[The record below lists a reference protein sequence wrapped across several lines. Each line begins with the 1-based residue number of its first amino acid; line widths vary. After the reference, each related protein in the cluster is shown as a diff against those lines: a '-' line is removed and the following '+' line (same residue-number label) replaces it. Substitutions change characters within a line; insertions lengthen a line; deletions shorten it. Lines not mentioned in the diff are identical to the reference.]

1 MEEIYDLE
9 KDPHELTNLALVPAH
24 AKLLADLRGQAIA
37 ELRRTEAPFADAMP
51 PTRQMLAA
59 QP

>member
-9 KDPHELTNLALVPAH
+9 KDPEELTNLALKPEH
-24 AKLLADLRGQAIA
+24 SKLLADLRSRATL

-51 PTRQMLAA
+51 PTRQMR
-59 QP
+59 Q